1 MENANIYFICPCGKH
16 LAVDDAGVGRTVN
29 CPDCGAPVTVPIPD
43 VHWKCSCGSIMLA
56 PDYLSGKTVK
66 CYECK
71 TKHQVPVT
79 DKPVTTKLYVR
90 RRK

>member
-16 LAVDDAGVGRTVN
+16 LAVDDAGAGKKLK
-29 CPDCGAPVTVPIPD
+29 CPDCGATVTVPIPN

-71 TKHQVPVT
+71 TKHQVPVA

-90 RRK
+90 RNK